1 MLDVLMIA
9 VTIGFF
15 AACLAYTA
23 GCQRLLERTA
33 GNVQAESR
41 NER

>member
-9 VTIGFF
+9 VAIGFF

-23 GCQRLLERTA
+23 GCQRLLERRT
-33 GNVQAESR
+33 GKDQAEPG
-41 NER
+41 N

>member
-1 MLDVLMIA
+1 MLDVLMIV

-23 GCQRLLERTA
+23 GCQRLLERTNSTIRSDA
-33 GNVQAESR
+33 R
-41 NER
+41 NH